1 MFSLR
6 PDSSLEKLKSIKN
19 NKFEV
24 GHWGDGTLAHFAYGF
39 TINDNCDDVA
49 K

>member
-1 MFSLR
+1 LFSLR

-19 NKFEV
+19 KYEV
-24 GHWGDGTLAHFAYGF
+24 GHWGDGTLAHFALAF
-39 TINDNCDDVA
+39 TINNNCDDVE